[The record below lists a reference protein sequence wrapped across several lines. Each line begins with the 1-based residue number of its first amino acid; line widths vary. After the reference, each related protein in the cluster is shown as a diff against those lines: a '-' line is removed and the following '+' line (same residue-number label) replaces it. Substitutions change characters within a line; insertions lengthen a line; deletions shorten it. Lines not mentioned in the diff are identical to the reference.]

1 MILIYDLAVICAF
14 IVMAV
19 KFGKWWLTFIALIFV
34 FFPDWSD
41 ED

>member
-14 IVMAV
+14 IALAV
-19 KFGKWWLTFIALIFV
+19 KFAKWWLVFIALIFV

-41 ED
+41 EK